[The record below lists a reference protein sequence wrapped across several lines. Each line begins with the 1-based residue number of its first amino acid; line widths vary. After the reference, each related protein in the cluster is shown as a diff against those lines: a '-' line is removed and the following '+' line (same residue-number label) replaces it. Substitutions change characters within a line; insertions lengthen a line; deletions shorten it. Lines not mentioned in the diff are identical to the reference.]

1 MKKILII
8 GGNGQLGNCFK
19 KLSSDFDSQ
28 FEFNFAGSEDL
39 DITDRSAVTDFFDDY
54 RPDFCIN
61 AAAYTAVD
69 LAEKEPE
76 KAFAVNAE
84 AVANIAEACK
94 ESKTILVHI
103 STDYVFDGETNISYS
118 EDNFTNPQGVY
129 GASKL
134 KGEELALENN
144 PKTIIIRTSWLY
156 SEFNKNFVKTM
167 LLLFSVKEELGI
179 VSDQFG
185 QPTNANDLAA
195 AVMKIIESDPKTFG
209 IFHFSNY
216 PETTWFE
223 FAKKIA
229 EFSDSNI
236 KLNAITTEEFP
247 TPAKRPKRSTM
258 ALDKIEEVY
267 GIESIHWEHSLED
280 CIEILTTTTE

>member
-1 MKKILII
+1 MKKILVI

-19 KLSSDFDSQ
+19 KLSSDFDSN
-28 FEFNFAGSEDL
+28 FEFNFASFEDL
-39 DITDRSAVTDFFDDY
+39 DITDRNAIDDFFDDFK
-54 RPDFCIN
+54 PDFCIN

-69 LAEKEPE
+69 LAEKEAE
-76 KAFAVNAE
+76 KAYAVNAE
-84 AVANIAEACK
+84 AVGNIAEACK
-94 ESKTILVHI
+94 NTKATLIHI
-103 STDYVFDGETNISYS
+103 STDYVFDGESNISYS

-144 PKTIIIRTSWLY
+144 PKSIVIRTSWLY

-167 LLLFSVKEELGI
+167 LNLFTVKDELGI

-185 QPTNANDLAA
+185 QPTNANDLAE

-209 IFHFSNY
+209 VFHFSNY
-216 PETTWFE
+216 PETNWFE
-223 FAKKIA
+223 FASKIA
-229 EFSDSNI
+229 EFSDSKI
-236 KLNAITTEEFP
+236 KLKAITTEEFP

-267 GIESIHWEHSLED
+267 NVEPIHWEHSLQD
-280 CIEILTTTTE
+280 CIEILATTPE